1 MELTL
6 DVGFWKAKGM
16 TYPDYIDLIDRLL
29 VVGKTTGQDQS
40 PERLE
45 KARLN
50 RQRMKRLDK
59 TYHPSARLAA
69 ACSGLSKTLDMLV
82 LTEGWCGD
90 ASQLVPLLH
99 RLAAESGGRIRDTY
113 LLRDEHPELMDLFLT
128 NSSRAIPKAV
138 FVDARSGRIVGTWG
152 PRPSA
157 ISDRYAKARE
167 DSTRTKEELHTLLHS
182 WYAEDK
188 GQAFEADMLQLL
200 HGFAGG

>member
-1 MELTL
+1 
-6 DVGFWKAKGM
+6 AKGM
-16 TYPDYIDLIDRLL
+16 TYPDYVDLIDRLL
-29 VVGKTTGQDQS
+29 AEGKTTGPDQS

-45 KARLN
+45 KAKLN

-59 TYHPSARLAA
+59 TYHPGTELTEVCHALNMT
-69 ACSGLSKTLDMLV
+69 CDMLV

-99 RLAAESGGRIRDTY
+99 RMAAESGGRIRDCY

-128 NSSRAIPKAV
+128 GSRRSIPKAV
-138 FVDARSGRIVGTWG
+138 FVDAQTGRVYGSWG
-152 PRPSA
+152 PRPAS
-157 ISDRYAKARE
+157 ISKRYAVTRE
-167 DSTRTKEELHTLLHS
+167 GGTHSKEELHTLLHT

-200 HGFAGG
+200 RAFSGN